1 MRVPNIRIVS
11 LGVHGDSE
19 REVPG
24 VDRRRDAVVRQ
35 PGQLLGALRPGPAG
49 LGCVPGQSRLLGDHL
64 ECQGLLLSYRINPL
78 KER

>member
-11 LGVHGDSE
+11 LGVHGDSK

-49 LGCVPGQSRLLGDHL
+49 LGGRGPRQSGLLGDHL
-64 ECQGLLLSYRINPL
+64 EWQGGVSGALL
-78 KER
+78 KD